1 MRRYPRKVD
10 QEKYD
15 AIRDLK
21 REIIL
26 NPEMK
31 HRIILKA
38 IKTEENPEIRKLI
51 RWYNKKS
58 LL

>member
-21 REIIL
+21 CEIIL

-38 IKTEENPEIRKLI
+38 IKNAKTKELARLI
-51 RWYNKKS
+51 RNYNKKD

>member
-1 MRRYPRKVD
+1 MITAIKKKEILRKL
-10 QEKYD
+10 E
-15 AIRDLK
+15 

-26 NPEMK
+26 NPEMR

-38 IKTEENPEIRKLI
+38 IKTAKTSELGRLI
-51 RWYNKKS
+51 RSYNKKN